1 MQVDYRQ
8 QKRTE
13 VLEGKVIKNDK
24 QLESFEEEI
33 QILTKKINI
42 SQHNRGNNSNMEK
55 TNFTPGTSNIN
66 RGAISNVP
74 QNVSAR
80 PDFLELPERQ
90 VSHFVLRDILLPKF
104 SNKPNK
110 SPLQYLT
117 DLEHFFEF
125 RAVPEQ

>member
-13 VLEGKVIKNDK
+13 MLEGIVVKNDK

-42 SQHNRGNNSNMEK
+42 SQHNRANNSNMEK
-55 TNFTPGTSNIN
+55 THFTPGSSNIN

-74 QNVSAR
+74 QNVSVR

-90 VSHFVLRDILLPKF
+90 VLSDILLPKF